1 LGRTVNLHF
10 LVILAFLLLSSQL
23 FVAEASCK
31 HRFKRFYH
39 FKELAWGDENSWSDI
54 DGDWIQDQEEKL
66 SPCVLVAIS
75 FFKGRVIAV
84 GDEGFLSNVLIDEA
98 DNLKLGTNIIN
109 WLAQAC
115 GNNYR
120 VLFDAS
126 HNELEDIDSNDP
138 WLGYSKFAERLRGL
152 GYTVEKNTR
161 KIAWS
166 TLRNYD
172 VLVINA
178 PNRSFLPSEIVA
190 IVHFVLNGGGLF
202 LMGEWHMSEHQH
214 VSQTLNPLAAFFGI
228 KFNEDTVCDLDDYWI
243 EGPQY
248 PIICV
253 FADHPVLKGV
263 NEIYYYLGCSIEN
276 DEVKGS
282 PESGS
287 SNLQKCPG

>member
-10 LVILAFLLLSSQL
+10 LVILALLSLSSQF
-23 FVAEASCK
+23 FVTEASCK
-31 HRFKRFYH
+31 RQFKRFYH

-54 DGDWIQDQEEKL
+54 DGDWIQDPEEKL

-98 DNLKLGTNIIN
+98 DNLKLGINIIN
-109 WLAQAC
+109 WLAQAR

-120 VLFDAS
+120 ILFDAS
-126 HNELEDIDSNDP
+126 HNELEDINSDDP
-138 WLGYSKFAERLRGL
+138 WLGYSKFAEGLREL
-152 GYTVEKNTR
+152 GYIVERNTR
-161 KIAWS
+161 KIDWS
-166 TLRNYD
+166 TLHKYD

-178 PNRSFLPSEIVA
+178 PNKRFLPSEIVA

-202 LMGEWHMSEHQH
+202 LIGEWHMSEHQH
-214 VSQTLNPLAAFFGI
+214 VSKTLNPLAAFFGI

-248 PIICV
+248 PIIRV
-253 FADHPVLKGV
+253 FADHPVLKDV
-263 NEIYYYLGCSIEN
+263 NEIYYYLGCSIE
-276 DEVKGS
+276 KR
-282 PESGS
+282 
-287 SNLQKCPG
+287 